1 MSATNSQ
8 RVSARVPNKV
18 YELLS
23 EAAEISGATMNQF
36 IVQSACEKARE
47 VIEKER
53 FIHMTARSAM
63 AFFEAI
69 DNPPKPTAKLIEAVK
84 RYKEFKNES
93 QD

>member
-1 MSATNSQ
+1 MSAADNKRIS
-8 RVSARVPNKV
+8 VRVPDRV
-18 YELLS
+18 HETLS
-23 EAAEISGATMNQF
+23 EAAQMTGVTLNQF

-53 FIHMTARSAM
+53 FIHMTARSAI

-69 DNPPKPTAKLIEAVK
+69 DNPPKPTDKLIEAVK